1 MSVYKFEK
9 ACEGKEDLLN
19 KLKQFCIDNIRKEK
33 TDINDFFS
41 NLISNLQ
48 NIYFKNE
55 QFIDNFEKYTNNIFL
70 LEEVMMDFFKGK
82 EIPNNYFELLNSIF
96 DELCKPKDPN
106 KKIDSDKKIKYI
118 KKIISLFNRY
128 KAFPFFLKFFN
139 ELFEILIYFSAI
151 EQDGKVNGEG
161 KLLGELFID
170 FISVNSSYFDIFVKI
185 ISEKIKLDQPVLAKF
200 LEDWVEKL
208 ISLSSEKNCLENIL
222 VDFIPWIMKKKNSN
236 VYETMKSEFL
246 IYMENI
252 NDLSK
257 FQEKLEQIKICI
269 FTFIKLILNQ
279 KESNQQEEY
288 SFLNDL
294 IIKIDNIIDGNNEI
308 VEELF
313 PFETINL
320 FLLLILRAKDI
331 NKDIESL
338 YNNFKKLIEKVEY
351 KDINMKEFTD
361 TIEEGIKNPNFKQK
375 ENALDWY
382 LFICKQNKNIKEDRE
397 LYKEIINIIL
407 NYIHNNLEEE
417 NIENLFL
424 SMLDK
429 LYKENNENNENEE
442 NILILFD
449 VLSDCL
455 INEKHNYLFD
465 YKISGFLNNFLIF
478 SDGAK
483 ILREKL
489 PTPKN
494 QNTDNNLEL
503 FEKIYK
509 IFAVNPM
516 CLLIFC
522 IYIEEYE
529 LGLELI
535 LNFKKIK
542 LEDDYYKYL
551 ARFSQAI
558 DKLQWNDIRMKI
570 LNPNKNIYLIKCL
583 YGVLMLLPQGKAFRI
598 LSDRLYSIK
607 GLLKKKDNIDNLK
620 NEDDINKKEQI
631 NKYIELFFNVYNEY
645 KK

>member
-1 MSVYKFEK
+1 MSVYIFEK
-9 ACEGKEDLLN
+9 ACENKEY
-19 KLKQFCIDNIRKEK
+19 LKQFCIDNIRKEK
-33 TDINDFFS
+33 TDINNFFS

-48 NIYFKNE
+48 NKYFKNE

-151 EQDGKVNGEG
+151 EQDGKVNKEG
-161 KLLGELFID
+161 KSLGELFID

-208 ISLSSEKNCLENIL
+208 ISLSSEKNCLEDIL
-222 VDFIPWIMKKKNSN
+222 VDFIPWIMKKKNSD

-252 NDLSK
+252 KDLSK
-257 FQEKLEQIKICI
+257 FKEKLEQIKICI

-288 SFLNDL
+288 FFLNEL
-294 IIKIDNIIDGNNEI
+294 IIKINDIIDGNNEI

-313 PFETINL
+313 PFETINS

-331 NKDIESL
+331 NTNIESL
-338 YNNFKKLIEKVEY
+338 YNNFKKLIEKREY

-494 QNTDNNLEL
+494 QKTDNNLEL

>member
-1 MSVYKFEK
+1 
-9 ACEGKEDLLN
+9 
-19 KLKQFCIDNIRKEK
+19 
-33 TDINDFFS
+33 
-41 NLISNLQ
+41 
-48 NIYFKNE
+48 
-55 QFIDNFEKYTNNIFL
+55 
-70 LEEVMMDFFKGK
+70 
-82 EIPNNYFELLNSIF
+82 
-96 DELCKPKDPN
+96 
-106 KKIDSDKKIKYI
+106 
-118 KKIISLFNRY
+118 
-128 KAFPFFLKFFN
+128 
-139 ELFEILIYFSAI
+139 
-151 EQDGKVNGEG
+151 
-161 KLLGELFID
+161 
-170 FISVNSSYFDIFVKI
+170 
-185 ISEKIKLDQPVLAKF
+185 
-200 LEDWVEKL
+200 
-208 ISLSSEKNCLENIL
+208 
-222 VDFIPWIMKKKNSN
+222 
-236 VYETMKSEFL
+236 
-246 IYMENI
+246 
-252 NDLSK
+252 
-257 FQEKLEQIKICI
+257 
-269 FTFIKLILNQ
+269 
-279 KESNQQEEY
+279 
-288 SFLNDL
+288 
-294 IIKIDNIIDGNNEI
+294 
-308 VEELF
+308 
-313 PFETINL
+313 
-320 FLLLILRAKDI
+320 
-331 NKDIESL
+331 
-338 YNNFKKLIEKVEY
+338 
-351 KDINMKEFTD
+351 
-361 TIEEGIKNPNFKQK
+361 
-375 ENALDWY
+375 
-382 LFICKQNKNIKEDRE
+382 
-397 LYKEIINIIL
+397 
-407 NYIHNNLEEE
+407 
-417 NIENLFL
+417 
-424 SMLDK
+424 MLDK